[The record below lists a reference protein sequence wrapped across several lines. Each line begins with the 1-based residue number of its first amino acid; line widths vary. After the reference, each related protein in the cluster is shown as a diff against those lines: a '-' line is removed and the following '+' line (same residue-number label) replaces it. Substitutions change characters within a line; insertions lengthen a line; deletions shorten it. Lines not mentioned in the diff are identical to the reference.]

1 MGLAASGNL
10 NPERTAPSMFEP
22 VHGSAPDIA
31 GKGIANPMAAILSVA
46 MMLDHLNA
54 AAAAGPDPELPSDNS
69 WSEPRA
75 ADARSRRRC
84 DHQPRS
90 AGRCA
95 SSCELPHKPLRPD
108 SLIQRSD
115 RDMSH
120 GAESC
125 PGCQRASCSTGL
137 TWPSMSSR
145 FAERSASLFKEL
157 AEVITIDDGQYV
169 SFNFASW
176 REVSEARALFKEP
189 DDDFIRTVQF
199 EIQVP
204 RIIRLLTYERFPRQK
219 VKFNRKNLFAR
230 DGNRCQYCGKK
241 FPTTELSLDHLVP
254 RSRGGR
260 ATWDNIVCA
269 CLRCNV
275 RKGGRTPREAGMRL
289 IREPIEPKTSPVL
302 SLNLSH
308 RKYRSWKA
316 FLDNAYWSV
325 ELE

>member
-1 MGLAASGNL
+1 
-10 NPERTAPSMFEP
+10 
-22 VHGSAPDIA
+22 
-31 GKGIANPMAAILSVA
+31 
-46 MMLDHLNA
+46 
-54 AAAAGPDPELPSDNS
+54 
-69 WSEPRA
+69 
-75 ADARSRRRC
+75 
-84 DHQPRS
+84 
-90 AGRCA
+90 
-95 SSCELPHKPLRPD
+95 
-108 SLIQRSD
+108 
-115 RDMSH
+115 MSH
-120 GAESC
+120 GVGHALDASVLVLNRYYTAVHVISVR
-125 PGCQRASCSTGL
+125 RAFCL
-137 TWPSMSSR
+137 
-145 FAERSASLFKEL
+145 LFKEL
-157 AEVITIDDGQYV
+157 AEVITIDDGRYM

-254 RSRGGR
+254 RSCGGR

-289 IREPIEPKTSPVL
+289 IREPVEPKTSPVL
-302 SLNLSH
+302 SLKLSH